1 MQVGELF
8 LPKGR
13 GPFGVVV
20 VVHGGYWHPPWD
32 RSLMTA
38 LGEDLVGHGLAAWN
52 LEYRQ
57 IGEGGGWPSTLED
70 VASGVDA
77 LADVGSP
84 LDLERVGSVG
94 HSAGGQLALWACARH
109 TLPEGAPGAA
119 PHVRAKAVVSQAGVI
134 DLHLAAVTP
143 PSDEATNAFLGGL
156 PDEYPERYAV
166 ASPRERLPIGID
178 QLVLHGDWDG
188 LVSIRLAESYA
199 AAARQAGDP
208 CELRVLSRV
217 GHMDHLDPS
226 ATPWVVARDWLRER
240 L

>member
-1 MQVGELF
+1 
-8 LPKGR
+8 
-13 GPFGVVV
+13 
-20 VVHGGYWHPPWD
+20 
-32 RSLMTA
+32 
-38 LGEDLVGHGLAAWN
+38 
-52 LEYRQ
+52 
-57 IGEGGGWPSTLED
+57 
-70 VASGVDA
+70 
-77 LADVGSP
+77 
-84 LDLERVGSVG
+84 
-94 HSAGGQLALWACARH
+94 
-109 TLPEGAPGAA
+109 
-119 PHVRAKAVVSQAGVI
+119 
-134 DLHLAAVTP
+134 
-143 PSDEATNAFLGGL
+143 L

-208 CELRVLSRV
+208 CELRVLHRV

>member
-38 LGEDLVGHGLAAWN
+38 LCEDLVGHGLAAWN